1 MRAGGW
7 KKTSQPRVPR
17 GARTR
22 GRVVSRDNAVG
33 FPETRRRFSRRRS
46 HLEVLVPDDAA
57 AAPRAAAVFMADFM
71 TCVSLRWRMSGARV
85 RRGVAR
91 AAGSRRCENESDSS
105 FPPRKPRPVSGRILA
120 DARRSSICVVATP
133 CARHGARA
141 LSEAR
146 GPLATDR
153 DDGGRASRSRRVD
166 DPRGRRRDGAPS
178 PRGRV
183 SASSVIVCRGWR
195 LPRRPP
201 RLRSRS
207 TSSTSATRSV
217 AGVSASFTAHFWRG
231 TPVAV
236 KRWLDPDLN
245 ERVVSEFRAEVML
258 TRGRTSD
265 TRTASS
271 SSARA
276 LSARTSASSWNTS
289 LSPSTASFTS
299 PRTSTSIASAPSTSA
314 WTSRARRLPPLAIA
328 PRRAPRRQT
337 RQLPRRSRVQGEAL
351 RLRTVLRAR
360 RDRRHAQLHGAGV
373 AQRKTLQREGG
384 RLRLGALCSWRPS
397 RGRCPSTVCSP
408 ETSNAPWGKRTN
420 ARRCP

>member
-22 GRVVSRDNAVG
+22 DASFLGIMPSVFPRRGEGSREGVR
-33 FPETRRRFSRRRS
+33 TSRFSFQTMPPR
-46 HLEVLVPDDAA
+46 L
-57 AAPRAAAVFMADFM
+57 RAAAVFMADFM

-195 LPRRPP
+195 PRGVP
-201 RLRSRS
+201 R
-207 TSSTSATRSV
+207 A
-217 AGVSASFTAHFWRG
+217 
-231 TPVAV
+231 
-236 KRWLDPDLN
+236 
-245 ERVVSEFRAEVML
+245 
-258 TRGRTSD
+258 
-265 TRTASS
+265 
-271 SSARA
+271 
-276 LSARTSASSWNTS
+276 
-289 LSPSTASFTS
+289 
-299 PRTSTSIASAPSTSA
+299 
-314 WTSRARRLPPLAIA
+314 
-328 PRRAPRRQT
+328 
-337 RQLPRRSRVQGEAL
+337 
-351 RLRTVLRAR
+351 
-360 RDRRHAQLHGAGV
+360 
-373 AQRKTLQREGG
+373 
-384 RLRLGALCSWRPS
+384 
-397 RGRCPSTVCSP
+397 
-408 ETSNAPWGKRTN
+408 
-420 ARRCP
+420 